1 MMNEIGRHAE
11 FYRAYVPRDR
21 SPLPMTITLATII
34 ALWLFVYLVS
44 AVGPQP
50 GPQTAQAGPHATA
63 LAAQPERR

>member
-1 MMNEIGRHAE
+1 MNEIGKHAE

-50 GPQTAQAGPHATA
+50 GPQIAQTGPHATA

>member
-1 MMNEIGRHAE
+1 MMNEIGKHAE
-11 FYRAYVPRDR
+11 FYRAYLPRDR

-44 AVGPQP
+44 AAGPQP
-50 GPQTAQAGPHATA
+50 GPQIAQAGPRATA

>member
-1 MMNEIGRHAE
+1 MMNEIGKHAE

-50 GPQTAQAGPHATA
+50 APQTAQAGPHATA
-63 LAAQPERR
+63 LAAQPETR

>member
-1 MMNEIGRHAE
+1 MMNEIGKHAE
-11 FYRAYVPRDR
+11 FYRAYVPRDH

>member
-1 MMNEIGRHAE
+1 
-11 FYRAYVPRDR
+11 
-21 SPLPMTITLATII
+21 MTITLATII

-50 GPQTAQAGPHATA
+50 GPQIAQTGPHATA